1 MKNIL
6 LNVNEIES
14 CWQTEDV
21 CFVKMNSGR
30 VWLCLK
36 SMYNK
41 VKEAKKNEIIEVTL
55 AAKGKCE

>member
-1 MKNIL
+1 MKSVL

-14 CWQTEDV
+14 SWQTEDV

-30 VWLCLK
+30 IWICLK
-36 SMYNK
+36 SMYK
-41 VKEAKKNEIIEVTL
+41 VVKEAKKNEIIELTL